1 MLPNL
6 TDQQQMLYQMLQ
18 LQQLQMIQTANSKQ
32 LPTDLMSLYHSWILS
47 ANMQQLNPFLSLSQQ
62 QSIIAQQQQ
71 QQQISTPIPIPT
83 QQFFQ
88 QQQQQFPVKTIIN
101 NNQIPT
107 TPSPSISPNNDNKRK
122 ALTISELLE
131 SIPPLKKTCTTPLT
145 STTPSSSTATSTA
158 CSPFL
163 ITNCCLPTSSA
174 AIIPTTAAVSFVSD
188 NINNNDTTPAASITS
203 RRSES
208 GSISDT
214 EHDEFIDVVGDPVPK
229 TKAQRKAHIEFYRKM
244 KLLRNRE
251 NKLQCA
257 LCSEIVKNVES
268 NVRTHIASHA
278 DSSMLIC
285 KICCYS
291 SGDLHQMFEHMGT
304 AHPKSRTSY
313 EDRRNM
319 TQLSELLSTC
329 FPRGG
334 VTKQRTGF
342 IDSVQKVINIS
353 KKRNETFINCAVC
366 QKDIQATKEILTRH
380 MNLHHVYRCK
390 KCKSIFHDEE
400 EMQGHCQNLHE
411 IESPKSA
418 IDYHITAAADAVGNI
433 FKKCFEKYLKDI

>member
-62 QSIIAQQQQ
+62 QSIIAQQQQQ

-188 NINNNDTTPAASITS
+188 NINNNDTPAASITS

-418 IDYHITAAADAVGNI
+418 IDYHITAAADAVGNV
-433 FKKCFEKYLKDI
+433 FKKCFEKYLKDL

>member
-6 TDQQQMLYQMLQ
+6 TEQQQMLYQMLQ

-62 QSIIAQQQQ
+62 QSLIVQQL
-71 QQQISTPIPIPT
+71 STPIPIPT

-88 QQQQQFPVKTIIN
+88 QQQQFPVKTIINNN

-145 STTPSSSTATSTA
+145 STTPSSSTATSNA

-163 ITNCCLPTSSA
+163 ITNCCLPTSSSS
-174 AIIPTTAAVSFVSD
+174 AIIPTAAAAVSFVSD
-188 NINNNDTTPAASITS
+188 NINNNDTPAASITS

-291 SGDLHQMFEHMGT
+291 SGDLHQMFEHMGA

-400 EMQGHCQNLHE
+400 EMQGHCQNLHK